1 MSFFSI
7 GEGAQIIL
15 FRAYNNAQH
24 SLGGGGG
31 QKQNCNFRS
40 FKLKI
45 NLVLVFIPLF
55 CQQKTWLP
63 CVLLQYRCGSP

>member
-31 QKQNCNFRS
+31 
-40 FKLKI
+40 
-45 NLVLVFIPLF
+45 
-55 CQQKTWLP
+55 TETE
-63 CVLLQYRCGSP
+63 LQLQII